1 MTTQMNDSQPRA
13 SSGSEQNLHSEN
25 QRHQLDMSTTSEP
38 HINDSARR
46 AESKELPQVGN
57 PAADKIFSG
66 ISLGAGLLILVV
78 LAAVAIFL
86 IVQGLPIFTADSS
99 ELTSGGFASYIWP
112 LAIGTVIASTIALLL
127 ATPVGIGVA
136 LFISHYAP
144 PRFSKAIG
152 YVIDLLAAIPSVI
165 FGAWGAA
172 VLAPQIVPFY
182 EWLAKYFG
190 FIPIFQ
196 GPASQ
201 TGKTILTAGIVLG
214 IMILPIITSMC
225 REIFLQTP
233 KLQEEA
239 ALGLG
244 ATRWEMIKLT
254 VFPFARTGIVSS
266 VMLALGRALG
276 ETMAVTLVLASGP
289 LNASLIQ
296 SGNQTFASEIALN
309 FPEAY
314 GLRMSE
320 LIAAG
325 LVLFVITLIV
335 NILARVIVS
344 RYKGAK

>member
-1 MTTQMNDSQPRA
+1 
-13 SSGSEQNLHSEN
+13 
-25 QRHQLDMSTTSEP
+25 MSTTAAPQPGTS
-38 HINDSARR
+38 SAR
-46 AESKELPQVGN
+46 AKTKDLPQVGN

-66 ISLGAGLLILVV
+66 ISLGSGVLILVV

-86 IVQGLPIFTADSS
+86 VAQAMPVFTADSAD
-99 ELTSGGFASYIWP
+99 LTSGSFFQYIIP
-112 LAIGTVIASTIALLL
+112 LTIGTLIASTIALLL
-127 ATPVGIGVA
+127 ATPIGIGVA

-144 PRFSKAIG
+144 RKLAKGIG

-165 FGAWGAA
+165 FGAWGAS
-172 VLAPQIVPFY
+172 VLAPKIVPFY
-182 EWLAKYFG
+182 DWLATYLG
-190 FIPIFQ
+190 FIPIFE

-225 REIFLQTP
+225 REIFIQTP
-233 KLQEEA
+233 TLQEEA

-244 ATRWEMIKLT
+244 ATRWEMIRMT
-254 VFPFARTGIVSS
+254 VFPFARTGIISS

-289 LNASLIQ
+289 LTASLIK

-335 NILARVIVS
+335 NILARMIVA
-344 RYKGAK
+344 RYKDFSGAN

>member
-1 MTTQMNDSQPRA
+1 MP
-13 SSGSEQNLHSEN
+13 
-25 QRHQLDMSTTSEP
+25 
-38 HINDSARR
+38 
-46 AESKELPQVGN
+46 V
-57 PAADKIFSG
+57 
-66 ISLGAGLLILVV
+66 
-78 LAAVAIFL
+78 
-86 IVQGLPIFTADSS
+86 FTADPAD
-99 ELTSGGFASYIWP
+99 LTSGSFIQYIIP
-112 LAIGTVIASTIALLL
+112 LTIGTLIASTIALLL
-127 ATPVGIGVA
+127 ATPIGIGVA

-144 PRFSKAIG
+144 RKLAKGIG

-165 FGAWGAA
+165 FGAWGAS
-172 VLAPQIVPFY
+172 VLAPKIVPFY
-182 EWLAKYFG
+182 DWLATYLG
-190 FIPIFQ
+190 FIPIFE

-225 REIFLQTP
+225 REIFIQTP
-233 KLQEEA
+233 TLQEEA

-244 ATRWEMIKLT
+244 ATRWEMIRMT
-254 VFPFARTGIVSS
+254 VFPFARTGIISS

-289 LNASLIQ
+289 LTASLIK

-335 NILARVIVS
+335 NILARMIVA
-344 RYKGAK
+344 RYKDFSGAN

>member
-1 MTTQMNDSQPRA
+1 
-13 SSGSEQNLHSEN
+13 
-25 QRHQLDMSTTSEP
+25 MSITSEKP
-38 HINDSARR
+38 SGQSPSR
-46 AESKELPQVGN
+46 AKTKDLPEVGN

-66 ISLGAGLLILVV
+66 ISLTAGILILVV
-78 LAAVAIFL
+78 LAAVAVFL
-86 IVQGLPIFTADSS
+86 VAQAMPVFTASAED
-99 ELTSGGFASYIWP
+99 LTAGGFLAYIYP
-112 LAIGTVIASTIALLL
+112 LVIGTLIAAAIALLL

-136 LFISHYAP
+136 LYISHYAP
-144 PRFSKAIG
+144 KQIARTVG

-165 FGAWGAA
+165 FGAWGAS
-172 VLAPQIVPFY
+172 VLAPAIVPFY
-182 EWLAKYFG
+182 DWLYQYFG
-190 FIPIFQ
+190 WLPIFA

-225 REIFLQTP
+225 REIFVQTP

-244 ATRWEMIKLT
+244 ATRWEMVRMT
-254 VFPFARTGIVSS
+254 VFPFARTGIISS

-276 ETMAVTLVLASGP
+276 ETMAVTLVLAGGP
-289 LNASLIQ
+289 LTVSLIR

-314 GLRMSE
+314 GIRMSE

-325 LVLFVITLIV
+325 LVLFIITLIV
-335 NILARVIVS
+335 NIAARMITS
-344 RYKGAK
+344 RYKEFSGANA

>member
-1 MTTQMNDSQPRA
+1 
-13 SSGSEQNLHSEN
+13 
-25 QRHQLDMSTTSEP
+25 MSTTVEP
-38 HINDSARR
+38 QSGTSSVR
-46 AESKELPQVGN
+46 AKNKDLPQVGN

-66 ISLGAGLLILVV
+66 VSLGAGVLILIV

-86 IVQGLPIFTADSS
+86 VAQAMPVFTTDSADLPSGSFIQYIIP
-99 ELTSGGFASYIWP
+99 LT
-112 LAIGTVIASTIALLL
+112 IGTLIASTIALLL
-127 ATPVGIGVA
+127 ATPIGIGVA

-144 PRFSKAIG
+144 RNLAKGIG

-165 FGAWGAA
+165 FGAWGAS
-172 VLAPQIVPFY
+172 VLAPKIVPFY
-182 EWLAKYFG
+182 EWLATYLG
-190 FIPIFQ
+190 FIPIFE

-225 REIFLQTP
+225 REIFIQTP
-233 KLQEEA
+233 VLQEEA

-244 ATRWEMIKLT
+244 ATRWEMIRMT
-254 VFPFARTGIVSS
+254 VFPFARTGIISA

-289 LNASLIQ
+289 LTASLIQ

-335 NILARVIVS
+335 NIMARMIVA
-344 RYKGAK
+344 RYKDFSGAN